1 MNAGLLSNSKIVAGY
16 RDRTPGSAARSEA
29 ARSVFPSG
37 IVHDARRLLPYPI
50 YVERALGSRK
60 WDVDGNAYVD
70 YHGGHGALI
79 LGHCDPQ
86 VTQAAQRQLE
96 LGTHPAACHDLEV
109 RWGTLVKALVPCAER
124 VRFTSSGTEANLMA
138 LRLARACTGKKK
150 LVRLKGHF
158 HGWQDHAAFGVD
170 DHFDGSATP
179 GLLEE
184 IAGNVLLAS
193 SDDFEGTRALLESR
207 DDIAAVMLEPTGGSF
222 GVLPLRAG
230 LVHMLREVT
239 AARGILLI
247 FDEVVTGFRVARGGA
262 QAHYGITPDLATF
275 AKILAGGLPG
285 GAVTGPESILERL
298 DFEAAESKGFEKV
311 GHQGTYNANPVCAA
325 MGVAC
330 LERVAADDVC
340 ERANRNGAL
349 LRAALNAVLAE
360 ERVPWAV
367 YGEHSGFY
375 FFLNPDGMDIDPRT
389 FDPHEAGFDALK
401 RGGKHPVACKLRLAL
416 SIGGVDISGKPG
428 GLTSAVHTDEDIA
441 HTAEALRSA
450 IHMLR
455 SEGELQAGL
464 FSGPGP
470 NHRRPAGP
478 HVTRQR

>member
-1 MNAGLLSNSKIVAGY
+1 MNAGLHSNSKIMSRY
-16 RDRTPGSAARSEA
+16 RDRTPGSAERAREARSI
-29 ARSVFPSG
+29 FPSG
-37 IVHDARRLLPYPI
+37 IVHDARRFLPYPV
-50 YVERALGSRK
+50 YVERARGSRK
-60 WDVDGNAYVD
+60 WDVDGNEYVD

-79 LGHCDPQ
+79 LGHCDPA
-86 VTQAAQRQLE
+86 VTQAAQSQLA
-96 LGTHPAACHDLEV
+96 LGTHPAACHEPEV

-150 LVRLKGHF
+150 LVRFKGHF

-184 IAGNVLLAS
+184 IAGNVLLAP
-193 SDDFEGTRALLESR
+193 SDDAGAARALLESR
-207 DDIAAVMLEPTGGSF
+207 DDVAAVMLEPTGGSF
-222 GVLPLRAG
+222 GLLPTTAEF
-230 LVHMLREVT
+230 VHMLRRVT
-239 AARGILLI
+239 GERGILLI

-285 GAVTGPESILERL
+285 GAVAGPEALLERL
-298 DFEAAESKGFEKV
+298 DFEAAESKGFEKI

-325 MGVAC
+325 AGIAC
-330 LERVAADDVC
+330 LERVASEDVC

-349 LRAALNAVLAE
+349 LRTALNDVLAE

-367 YGEHSGFY
+367 YGEHSDFY
-375 FFLNPDGMDIDPRT
+375 FFLNPDGLDVNPRS
-389 FDPHEAGFDALK
+389 FDPLVAGFDALK
-401 RGGKHPVACKLRLAL
+401 RNGKHPAAHKLRVAM

-428 GLTSAVHTDEDIA
+428 GLTSAVHTGADIA
-441 HTAEALRSA
+441 HTAEALRESVR
-450 IHMLR
+450 MLR
-455 SEGELQAGL
+455 AEGEL
-464 FSGPGP
+464 
-470 NHRRPAGP
+470 
-478 HVTRQR
+478 